1 MYDPTIPLL
10 GIHAEKTIIQ
20 KDTCSSMFIATKL
33 FIHQNWDK
41 EATQMSIKRG
51 MIEDVYI
58 YTMEYYYDMK
68 KNKIMPFSVT

>member
-1 MYDPTIPLL
+1 
-10 GIHAEKTIIQ
+10 
-20 KDTCSSMFIATKL
+20 MFIATKL

-58 YTMEYYYDMK
+58 YTMEYYSVMK
-68 KNKIMPFSVT
+68 KNKLMPFSVT